1 MIGDKYVLKE
11 YINEGTF
18 GYVWSAINLETEELI
33 ALKIP
38 KDQEQGRPCF
48 SRRDKINRLLSS

>member
-1 MIGDKYVLKE
+1 MIFILKKDLMIGDKYVLKE

-38 KDQEQGRPCF
+38 KDQERGE
-48 SRRDKINRLLSS
+48 IML